1 MKKTLG
7 GRVLQFIK
15 QTWLIY
21 TLALAAGAL
30 TVIGLAIFKTPE
42 YSSQVEI
49 LVSQRYTI
57 SDPYTAT
64 KSALAVRDNL
74 ADVIHT
80 SLFLNQVVGSKL
92 VNLDELMKL
101 PEEERRKTWEKMVVI
116 ATNSNSPI
124 MDITGYDKA
133 PGQAEA
139 IANAVSQTII
149 EHGDEYHSSP
159 DTITLQITD
168 APLTSRYPTR
178 PNLLTNGLAAALFG
192 ALAGA
197 VILFLRPSS
206 PLPWVKRTPINEH
219 PTTGQ
224 DVVDVTAEPIHRHGE
239 ETLPPPQYNVL
250 GPQNFHHNLPKKEDL
265 PQHTPR
271 WK

>member
-1 MKKTLG
+1 MKQSLG

-30 TVIGLAIFKTPE
+30 MVIGLAVLKTPE
-42 YSSQVEI
+42 YSSEVQI
-49 LVSQRYTI
+49 SVSQRYTI

-80 SLFLNQVVGSKL
+80 SLFLNQVVASKL

-101 PEEERRKTWEKMVVI
+101 SEEDRRHAWANMVII
-116 ATNSNSPI
+116 ATNSNSPS
-124 MDITGYDKA
+124 MDITGYNKN

-139 IANAVSQTII
+139 IANAVAQTII
-149 EHGDEYHSSP
+149 QHGAEYHSSP

-168 APLTSRYPTR
+168 TPLTSRYPTR

-206 PLPWVKRTPINEH
+206 PLPWLKRTQPDH
-219 PTTGQ
+219 PTANH
-224 DVVDVTAEPIHRHGE
+224 DVVDVTAEPIHRHSE

-265 PQHTPR
+265 PQHTPK
-271 WK
+271 W